1 MFIYSTSIYW
11 TSNMLGA
18 LLGCGRRKITDTKYD
33 VKNILRDKL
42 KVSDEL
48 LQTTIVSYTKGP
60 RWMTNKWK
68 KGILLM
74 SFFTTVWTRISGESY
89 EYLFVHTDRL
99 SFFPYAFSHLT
110 FIHSFTIHLFIL
122 FCCDCVVKLSVLFL

>member
-1 MFIYSTSIYW
+1 
-11 TSNMLGA
+11 MLGA

-42 KVSDEL
+42 KVFDEL
-48 LQTTIVSYTKGP
+48 LQTTIVSYPKGP
-60 RWMTNKWK
+60 RWMTNQWK

-89 EYLFVHTDRL
+89 EYVFVPTDRL

-110 FIHSFTIHLFIL
+110 FIHSFPIYSFYFAVTM
-122 FCCDCVVKLSVLFL
+122 